1 MQYKELISLLEEPA
15 ISVANAQLLQPS
27 ILVGLSALILDNDDF
42 SNIRKKL
49 IDGNNPYAVEVE
61 KEKNKSKPKRIYN
74 EKNKKLYRTYGSLID
89 AISDFVSSNSA
100 IFDEMRH
107 IVNYKM
113 AIETTTGLDD
123 EQKEALYNFI
133 YENELYKLDETTTVS
148 FGIGDPIVIAMPEY
162 QDNVQVVKDA
172 IGIINEDMKE
182 EKKEKEILPISTI
195 KKPIKKIFI
204 NPRER
209 EKACQAGTKIH
220 ILRRGLYDSIKSNVP
235 IRSITGEYYLYSGV
249 QKMQRYA
256 IVENKEY
263 VLKDKELILGYVD
276 YDAFDIIEE

>member
-15 ISVANAQLLQPS
+15 ISVANAQFLQPS
-27 ILVGLSALILDNDDF
+27 ILVGLSALILDNEDF

-49 IDGNNPYAVEVE
+49 IDGNNPYAVEAE
-61 KEKNKSKPKRIYN
+61 KDKNKSKPKRIYN

-133 YENELYKLDETTTVS
+133 YENELYKLDETTSVAIS
-148 FGIGDPIVIAMPEY
+148 VGDPIVVAMPD
-162 QDNVQVVKDA
+162 QQNVKEIQDA
-172 IGIINEDMKE
+172 IGDINEDMKE
-182 EKKEKEILPISTI
+182 VEKEVVALPISTI
-195 KKPIKKIFI
+195 KKPTKKTFI
-204 NPRER
+204 NSRER
-209 EKACQAGTKIH
+209 EKSCKAGTKIH
-220 ILRRGLYDSIKSNVP
+220 VLRANMYDSVRSKVP
-235 IRSITGEYYLYSGV
+235 SRSITGEYYLYSGIQV
-249 QKMQRYA
+249 DQRYS
-256 IVENKEY
+256 IVTKEEY

-276 YDAFDIIEE
+276 YDSFDIIGE